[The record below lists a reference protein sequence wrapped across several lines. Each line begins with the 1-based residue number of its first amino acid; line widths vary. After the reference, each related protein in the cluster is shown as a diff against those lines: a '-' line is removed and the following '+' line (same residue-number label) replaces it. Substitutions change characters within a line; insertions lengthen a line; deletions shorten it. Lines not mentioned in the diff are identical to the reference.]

1 MTRDEIEST
10 PWAQSFKHE
19 APSSYE
25 EALILATSP
34 DVEFEVYQE
43 DETGN
48 RLWAISVVDEG
59 ERTDFWMAATKT
71 KKDALQL
78 CKHMGWRVAR

>member
-10 PWAQSFKHE
+10 PWAQNFKRE

-25 EALILATSP
+25 EALILATSQ
-34 DVEFEVYQE
+34 DVEFEVYRE
-43 DETGN
+43 GETGS

-71 KKDALQL
+71 KKDALKL